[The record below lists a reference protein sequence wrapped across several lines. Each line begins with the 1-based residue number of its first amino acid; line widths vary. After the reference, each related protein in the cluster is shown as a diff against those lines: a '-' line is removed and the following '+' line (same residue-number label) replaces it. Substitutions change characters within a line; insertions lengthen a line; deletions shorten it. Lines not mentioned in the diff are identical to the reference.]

1 MPACSVR
8 SDCWPWR
15 WPVRGSV
22 MTLSRFRTRGA
33 MSSSPWM
40 SRVPCWP
47 RTWPRRVWS
56 GPSCWPRIWSANWAA
71 IVSVWSLSPAR
82 RFCRRRSRSITARFS
97 PRWTNSTPTSSRK
110 ADRTLPRPSA
120 PAKRPLAKRKDFPAP
135 SSSSPT
141 ARNSTPTD
149 SRLRGKQRPTASVF
163 SRWASDRRKVRKF
176 RSVRANSSAMP
187 RAKSC
192 NRDSTLHA

>member
-1 MPACSVR
+1 MRACSVR
-8 SDCWPWR
+8 SACWLWR

-22 MTLSRFRTRGA
+22 MTLWRFRTRDA
-33 MSSSPWM
+33 MSSSPWT
-40 SRVPCWP
+40 SRAPCWP
-47 RTWPRRVWS
+47 RTWLRHACS

-82 RFCRRRSRSITARFS
+82 RFCRRRSRSITGRCS
-97 PRWTNSTPTSSRK
+97 PRWTNLTPTSSRK

-120 PAKRPLAKRKDFPAP
+120 PAKRLSAKRKDFPVP
-135 SSSSPT
+135 LSLFPM

-149 SRLRGKQRPTASVF
+149 SKPRGKRRPTVSVF
-163 SRWASDRRKVRKF
+163 SPWASDRRRVRKF
-176 RSVRANSSAMP
+176 RSVRVNLSAMP